1 MVSKKKKIFIGIV
14 SLALI
19 LVSFSIITRG
29 IYKKFY
35 LNGNNE
41 NNIKRSILKIQD
53 KDTSDFK
60 NIVIIKTIHLDE
72 ELFVIYKNN
81 IDWGVAEFGKNN
93 DGDYKIEYLQHG
105 YIDEINFYFT
115 SGINSKSNQY
125 LIAYGEGKNIDFSR
139 VDIWINNNY
148 IPINIPEEEF
158 VEIIKINQYSDN
170 NGYRFNYKYYD
181 INGNIVREHWYVNF
195 KVSYR
200 IKVKSLIKNYG
211 L

>member
-139 VDIWINNNY
+139 VDI
-148 IPINIPEEEF
+148 
-158 VEIIKINQYSDN
+158 
-170 NGYRFNYKYYD
+170 
-181 INGNIVREHWYVNF
+181 
-195 KVSYR
+195 
-200 IKVKSLIKNYG
+200 
-211 L
+211 